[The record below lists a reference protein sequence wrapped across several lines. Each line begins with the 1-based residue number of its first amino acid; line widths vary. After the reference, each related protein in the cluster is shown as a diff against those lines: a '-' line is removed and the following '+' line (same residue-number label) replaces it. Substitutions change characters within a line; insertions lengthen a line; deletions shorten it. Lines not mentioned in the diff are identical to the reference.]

1 MRFCSAVI
9 IGVVEVGYRYHAA
22 RKASGLFIADSVHT
36 ISVVDGSVEHYG
48 IFHERVIHIY

>member
-22 RKASGLFIADSVHT
+22 RKASGLLVANSVHT
-36 ISVVDGSVEHYG
+36 ISAFDGPVEHYC
-48 IFHERVIHIY
+48 IFHEHVVHIY

>member
-22 RKASGLFIADSVHT
+22 RKASGLLVANSVHT
-36 ISVVDGSVEHYG
+36 NSVVNASVEHQYV
-48 IFHERVIHIY
+48 HHKRVI